1 MNNMDKII
9 KHKDPFL
16 GEIEL
21 KEVGRVIMNAFLDE
35 NVYYVMES
43 EKYKGRGV
51 DCGIWYK
58 NTSGEM
64 KWMRKEEMNMIK
76 SIYEALTKIEI

>member
-1 MNNMDKII
+1 MNKLDKII

-21 KEVGRVIMNAFLDE
+21 KEVGRVTMDAFHNE

-43 EKYKGRGV
+43 EKYKHRGV
-51 DCGIWYK
+51 DCGIWYT

-64 KWMRKEEMNMIK
+64 KWMRKEEMSMITR
-76 SIYEALTKIEI
+76 IYEALIKIEI

>member
-1 MNNMDKII
+1 MNSMDKII

-43 EKYKGRGV
+43 EKYKGRGI

-64 KWMRKEEMNMIK
+64 IWMRKEEMNMIK
-76 SIYEALTKIEI
+76 SIYEVSTKIEI

>member
-1 MNNMDKII
+1 MNSMDKII

-35 NVYYVMES
+35 NVYYVM
-43 EKYKGRGV
+43 
-51 DCGIWYK
+51 
-58 NTSGEM
+58 
-64 KWMRKEEMNMIK
+64 
-76 SIYEALTKIEI
+76 

>member
-1 MNNMDKII
+1 MNKLDKII

-21 KEVGRVIMNAFLDE
+21 KEVGRVTMYAFHNE

-43 EKYKGRGV
+43 EKYKHRGV
-51 DCGIWYK
+51 DCGIWYI

-64 KWMRKEEMNMIK
+64 KWMRKEEMSMITR
-76 SIYEALTKIEI
+76 IYEALTKIEI

>member
-1 MNNMDKII
+1 MNKLDKII

-21 KEVGRVIMNAFLDE
+21 KEVGRVIMSAFSDE

-43 EKYKGRGV
+43 EKYKNRGI
-51 DCGIWYK
+51 DCGIWYT

-76 SIYEALTKIEI
+76 RIYEALTKIEI

>member
-1 MNNMDKII
+1 MNSMDKII

-16 GEIEL
+16 GEIDL

-43 EKYKGRGV
+43 EKYKGRGI

-64 KWMRKEEMNMIK
+64 IWMRKEEMNMIK
-76 SIYEALTKIEI
+76 SIYEVLTKIEI

>member
-1 MNNMDKII
+1 MNNKII

-21 KEVGRVIMNAFLDE
+21 KEVGRVVMDAFLNE

-43 EKYKGRGV
+43 EKYKHRGI
-51 DCGIWYK
+51 DCGIWYT
-58 NTSGEM
+58 NTLNEM
-64 KWMRKEEMNMIK
+64 KWMKKEEMSMIK
-76 SIYEALTKIEI
+76 EIYEDLTKIEI